1 MVDLN
6 LQKFTAIDETAN
18 PETYIAAL
26 EAFDDAEQLQ
36 ELKSQARDLGGI
48 APGKR
53 VLDVGCGFG
62 LETARL
68 AKLVGAG
75 GAAVGI
81 DKSARF
87 IAEAKKRAA
96 AAGLRI
102 DYRTGDAQALP
113 FDDASFDCVRTE
125 RVLCYLPDPVRAV
138 SEMRRVARP
147 GGTLTA
153 IEPEFATHNVNLPD
167 RDLVRRVRTHE
178 ATTAAVTDWVP
189 GLLFALLRDLGLTDI
204 RVATRV
210 VLFPPDLGAAYFSDT
225 GRKAAAAGV
234 ITEDELT
241 AWLRDIAALHESG
254 RLMASVGYF
263 LFVATLLPA
272 PGTAM

>member
-6 LQKFTAIDETAN
+6 LQHFSAIDETAN

-26 EAFDDAEQLQ
+26 EAFDGAEQLR
-36 ELKSQARDLGGI
+36 ELKALARDLGGLTT
-48 APGKR
+48 GKR

-62 LETARL
+62 LETERL
-68 AKLVGAG
+68 AKLVGAD
-75 GAAVGI
+75 GAVSGI

-87 IAEAKKRAA
+87 IEEAKNRAA

-125 RVLCYLPDPVRAV
+125 RVLCYLADPVRAV
-138 SEMRRVARP
+138 GEMRRVAKP
-147 GGTLTA
+147 GATLTA

-167 RDLVRRVRTHE
+167 RDLVRRVRAHE
-178 ATTAAVTDWVP
+178 VATAAVTDWVP
-189 GLLFALLRDLGLTDI
+189 GLLFGLFPDLGLTDL

-210 VLFPPDLGAAYFSDT
+210 VLFPPDLGASYFSDA

-234 ITEDELT
+234 IIEEELT
-241 AWLRDIAALHESG
+241 AWLRDIATLHESG

-263 LFVATLLPA
+263 LFVATLP
-272 PGTAM
+272 PSSGTAM